1 MLIRTHASILFKTED
16 IIFFPLIRKIKNKDI
31 ECTKRL
37 KKKKWTEMRHSI
49 VHVNWIA
56 HVHYSHLVETKGK
69 CFSYCPFFFFF
80 FVITFTYRVSYCYTL
95 FALQSWVRCLFVE
108 ASFNFAFEMLISD
121 QPTRK
126 QYGCSYYK

>member
-1 MLIRTHASILFKTED
+1 MLIRTYASILFKTED

-69 CFSYCPFFFFF
+69 CFSYCPFFFFCNY
-80 FVITFTYRVSYCYTL
+80 VYVPCLLLLYTFCSSIVGPL
-95 FALQSWVRCLFVE
+95 FICGSKL
-108 ASFNFAFEMLISD
+108 
-121 QPTRK
+121 
-126 QYGCSYYK
+126 